1 MRVLTPL
8 GHFLNSLITYRKV
21 TKNGPGTCPTHTT
34 VDPPPKKKNTGFL
47 QGPNTSSKFAGIT
60 NEQNR
65 KKWALLHSHI
75 SKHLFEYKVHKITW
89 MAE

>member
-1 MRVLTPL
+1 MALEPA
-8 GHFLNSLITYRKV
+8 
-21 TKNGPGTCPTHTT
+21 PPTQQY
-34 VDPPPKKKNTGFL
+34 DPPPKKNTGFL
-47 QGPNTSSKFAGIT
+47 QGPHTTSKFAGIT